1 MIDRRFE
8 AIENDENQELSKML
22 ACAEQHLTCVE
33 FGRKLLY
40 MASQGR
46 ADQSFLLARAEVS
59 YGLQSQCYS
68 VIAGE
73 HIRKRTQQRTWIQP
87 GMVVEVTV
95 GWLNSLLGP
104 EIVEHQAEWDSTE
117 KCMAPKSGDWCA
129 TAIVDEKHGFTLV
142 LEAGETN
149 VHIVTLVDKT
159 RSFQAKPGTRV
170 FVVDRY
176 GAFAEDPSRSR
187 PFRRTKKE
195 P

>member
-8 AIENDENQELSKML
+8 VIEKDENQELSKIL

-46 ADQSFLLARAEVS
+46 ADQSFLLARAEVY
-59 YGLQSQCYS
+59 YGLQSQYYS

-87 GMVVEVTV
+87 GMVVEVAV

-104 EIVEHQAEWDSTE
+104 EIVEHQAEWDSTD
-117 KCMAPKSGDWCA
+117 KCMVPKSGDWCA

-142 LEAGETN
+142 LEAGETY
-149 VHIVTLVDKT
+149 VPIVISASV
-159 RSFQAKPGTRV
+159 S
-170 FVVDRY
+170 
-176 GAFAEDPSRSR
+176 
-187 PFRRTKKE
+187 
-195 P
+195 

>member
-117 KCMAPKSGDWCA
+117 KCMAPKSGD
-129 TAIVDEKHGFTLV
+129 
-142 LEAGETN
+142 
-149 VHIVTLVDKT
+149 
-159 RSFQAKPGTRV
+159 
-170 FVVDRY
+170 
-176 GAFAEDPSRSR
+176 
-187 PFRRTKKE
+187 
-195 P
+195 

>member
-8 AIENDENQELSKML
+8 VIEKDENQELSKIL

-46 ADQSFLLARAEVS
+46 ADQSFLLARAEVY
-59 YGLQSQCYS
+59 YGLQSQYYS

-87 GMVVEVTV
+87 GMVVEVAV

-104 EIVEHQAEWDSTE
+104 EIVEHQAEWDSTD
-117 KCMAPKSGDWCA
+117 KCMVPKSGDWCA

-142 LEAGETN
+142 
-149 VHIVTLVDKT
+149 DKT
-159 RSFQAKPGTRV
+159 HSFQAKPGTRV
-170 FVVDRY
+170 FVMDRY

-187 PFRRTKKE
+187 PFRRIKKE

>member
-8 AIENDENQELSKML
+8 VIEKDENQELSKIL

-46 ADQSFLLARAEVS
+46 ADQSFLLARAEVY
-59 YGLQSQCYS
+59 YGLQSQYYS

-87 GMVVEVTV
+87 GMVVEVAV

-104 EIVEHQAEWDSTE
+104 EIVEHQAEWDSTD
-117 KCMAPKSGDWCA
+117 KCMVPKSGDWCA

-142 LEAGETN
+142 LEAGLSWIGTGPSPK
-149 VHIVTLVDKT
+149 TL
-159 RSFQAKPGTRV
+159 AAAGL
-170 FVVDRY
+170 
-176 GAFAEDPSRSR
+176 FAAS
-187 PFRRTKKE
+187 KKS
-195 P
+195 PDGLFFCAQFSDLSASISASLS